1 MSKTFLKTSKKKA
14 DTSLSEGSL
23 SFLSSVISIVIGL
36 AVGFVILILLELT
49 GSNSNLGTPVS
60 VFGNFL
66 TYPFQRIELF
76 IKVFYN
82 AAPLMLVGLAVGF
95 AFKAGLFNI
104 GATGQYTLGAYF
116 ALVAVILLQFPWWAG
131 LLVGMVFGA
140 LWGAIPGLFKAHFN
154 INEVITTIMLNWVA
168 LSLCNLLLY
177 NMPNMHLD
185 LPNKVDKIMYRNPS
199 GIIPDWGL
207 KELFGLSSTYSYI
220 NIGIFIAIFVAVI
233 IYIVLNKTTFGYE
246 VKACGY
252 NKNAAKYAG
261 IKAKRTI
268 IFTMIISGG
277 LAGLAG
283 GVSYLAGTVQFNA
296 ESNLLAMGFNGI
308 PVALLASSNPLGIIA
323 SSVLIGFMQVG
334 GQAFEGVYSSEMT
347 NVILSVII
355 YFSAFSLIISQ
366 TIQKIQKKRKM
377 KDGLDVGD
385 DSEIIELSKES
396 PPPED
401 GQNKTEVTN

>member
-366 TIQKIQKKRKM
+366 TIQKIQKKRKL
-377 KDGLDVGD
+377 KDGHVESD
-385 DSEIIELSKES
+385 DGETVETHEES
-396 PPPED
+396 PPPGTD
-401 GQNKTEVTN
+401 KNKTEVTN